1 MKDLYDD
8 EPQLT
13 DEEVE
18 ALRQKYKN
26 PPTLES
32 DSDFYKNTKC
42 TAFEVSEKLAVT
54 EFLYPDPDDLCGAL
68 HEYIKE
74 LPKIGYEPSV
84 NASMSARRIHE
95 DRNPVL
101 MEFLMWLQKIIQ
113 SNTNIFGKEGALR
126 LEEVWGT
133 TFKKGDDIVPH
144 NHMPFAWTWIFYV
157 NVPVGS
163 SPLVFSESKHT
174 IEVSKGKLL
183 IFEGRLQHEVPECT
197 VDGRCILSGNIA
209 DLTPVS
215 VENAQELQRLWEDQ
229 QKRKQEAKNEK
240 RI

>member
-1 MKDLYDD
+1 MKELYDD
-8 EPQLT
+8 EPQFT

-18 ALRQKYKN
+18 ALRKKYKN
-26 PPTLES
+26 PPVLEA
-32 DSDFYKNTKC
+32 DNDFIRDTKGNF
-42 TAFEVSEKLAVT
+42 FEVVEKLAVA
-54 EFLYPDPDDLCGAL
+54 EFLHPDPDDLCAAL
-68 HEYIKE
+68 YDYVKE

-84 NASMSARRIHE
+84 NASMSERRIHE
-95 DRNPVL
+95 QGNPAL
-101 MEFLMWLQKIIQ
+101 MQFLVWLQKIIQ
-113 SNTNIFGKEGALR
+113 SNTPIFGKEGQLR

-133 TFKKGDDIVPH
+133 TFKVGDNITPH

-157 NVPVGS
+157 NAPLGS
-163 SPLVFSESKHT
+163 SPLIFSESKQT
-174 IEVSKGKLL
+174 VQVAKGKLL

-215 VENAQELQRLWEDQ
+215 AENAQELQRLWENQ
-229 QKRKQEAKNEK
+229 QKMKQEAKDAK

>member
-1 MKDLYDD
+1 MEDLYNG

-18 ALRQKYKN
+18 ALREKYKN
-26 PPTLES
+26 PPMLEE
-32 DSDFYKNTKC
+32 DSDFLQGTQPY
-42 TAFEVSEKLAVT
+42 AFEVPEKLAVV
-54 EFLYPDPDDLCGAL
+54 EFLHPDPDNICDIL
-68 HEYIKE
+68 HNYVKD

-84 NASMSARRIHE
+84 NASMSERRIHE
-95 DRNPVL
+95 QQNPAL
-101 MEFLMWLQKIIQ
+101 MDFLIWLQKIITN
-113 SNTNIFGKEGALR
+113 NTQIFGKEGCLR

-133 TFKKGDDIVPH
+133 TFKKGDNIVPH

-157 NVPVGS
+157 NAPEGS
-163 SPLVFSESKHT
+163 SPLVFSESKHS
-174 IEVSKGKLL
+174 IEVSTGKLL
-183 IFEGRLQHEVPECT
+183 IFEARLQHEVPPCT

-215 VENAQELQRLWEDQ
+215 AENAQELQQLWEDQ
-229 QKRKQEAKNEK
+229 QKFEKKDAK

>member
-1 MKDLYDD
+1 MKELYDD
-8 EPQLT
+8 EPQFT

-18 ALRQKYKN
+18 ALRKKYKN
-26 PPTLES
+26 PPVLEA
-32 DSDFYKNTKC
+32 DNDKFNEFKGN
-42 TAFEVSEKLAVT
+42 AFEVTEKLAVV
-54 EFLYPDPDDLCGAL
+54 EFLYPDPDDLCGVL
-68 HEYIKE
+68 YDYIKD

-84 NASMSARRIHE
+84 NASMSERRIHE
-95 DRNPVL
+95 KQNPAL
-101 MEFLMWLQKIIQ
+101 MQFLLWLQKVIQ
-113 SNTNIFGKEGALR
+113 SNTHIFGKEGCLR

-133 TFKKGDDIVPH
+133 TFKKGDNIVPH

-157 NVPVGS
+157 NTPVGS
-163 SPLVFSESKHT
+163 SPLVFSDSKHT
-174 IEVSKGKLL
+174 VEVAKGKLL

-215 VENAQELQRLWEDQ
+215 AENAQELQRLWENQ
-229 QKRKQEAKNEK
+229 QKMKEEAKDAK

>member
-1 MKDLYDD
+1 MKELYDD
-8 EPQLT
+8 EPQFT

-26 PPTLES
+26 PLPEHDTFFQGKELEL
-32 DSDFYKNTKC
+32 
-42 TAFEVSEKLAVT
+42 VEKLAVA
-54 EFLYPDPDDLCGAL
+54 EFMHPDPDYICEPLY
-68 HEYIKE
+68 EYIKD

-84 NASMSARRIHE
+84 NASMSERRIHE
-95 DRNPVL
+95 YENPSI
-101 MEFLMWLQKIIQ
+101 MQFLSWLQKIMTN
-113 SNTNIFGKEGALR
+113 NTHIFGRDGFLR

-133 TFKKGDDIVPH
+133 TFNKGDNITPH

-157 NVPVGS
+157 NAPVGS
-163 SPLVFSESKHT
+163 SPLVFSESKHH
-174 IEVSKGKLL
+174 IEVSRGKLL

-215 VENAQELQRLWEDQ
+215 AENAQELQKLWEGQ
-229 QKRKQEAKNEK
+229 QKFEEGKKNEK

>member
-1 MKDLYDD
+1 MKELYDD
-8 EPQLT
+8 EPQFT

-26 PPTLES
+26 PPIEHDTFFQGKEWEL
-32 DSDFYKNTKC
+32 
-42 TAFEVSEKLAVT
+42 VEKLAVA
-54 EFLYPDPDDLCGAL
+54 EFMHPDPDHICEPLY
-68 HEYIKE
+68 EYIKD

-84 NASMSARRIHE
+84 NASMSERRIHE
-95 DRNPVL
+95 YENPS
-101 MEFLMWLQKIIQ
+101 MMQFLSWLQKIMTN
-113 SNTNIFGKEGALR
+113 NTHIFGRDGFLR

-133 TFKKGDDIVPH
+133 TFNKGDNITPH

-157 NVPVGS
+157 NAPVGS
-163 SPLVFSESKHT
+163 SPLVFSESKHH
-174 IEVSKGKLL
+174 IEVSRGKLL

-215 VENAQELQRLWEDQ
+215 AENAQELQKLWEGQ
-229 QKRKQEAKNEK
+229 QKFEEDKKNEK

>member
-1 MKDLYDD
+1 MENYD

-18 ALRQKYKN
+18 ELRNKYRSPIIDPSSEFRAIELN
-26 PPTLES
+26 
-32 DSDFYKNTKC
+32 
-42 TAFEVSEKLAVT
+42 EKLAVA
-54 EFLYPDPDDLCGAL
+54 EFQHPDCDHICEPLY
-68 HEYIKE
+68 EYIKD

-84 NASMSARRIHE
+84 NASMSDRRIHE
-95 DRNPVL
+95 KENPSVL
-101 MEFLMWLQKIIQ
+101 EFLGWLQHVIGKNPQ
-113 SNTNIFGKEGALR
+113 IFGKEGALR

-133 TFKKGDDIVPH
+133 TFKKGDNITPH

-157 NVPVGS
+157 NAPAKS
-163 SPLVFSESKHT
+163 SPIIFSESKHT
-174 IEVSKGKLL
+174 IPVAKGKLL
-183 IFEGRLQHEVPECT
+183 IFEGRLMHEVPECT

-215 VENAQELQRLWEDQ
+215 VENTQELQRLWEGQ
-229 QKRKQEAKNEK
+229 QKYEEEQKNAK

>member
-1 MKDLYDD
+1 MKELYDD
-8 EPQLT
+8 EPQFT

-26 PPTLES
+26 PPIEHDTFFQGKEWEL
-32 DSDFYKNTKC
+32 
-42 TAFEVSEKLAVT
+42 VEKLAVA
-54 EFLYPDPDDLCGAL
+54 EFMHPDPDHICEPLY
-68 HEYIKE
+68 EYIKD
-74 LPKIGYEPSV
+74 LPKIGYEASV
-84 NASMSARRIHE
+84 NASMSERRIHE
-95 DRNPVL
+95 YENPS
-101 MEFLMWLQKIIQ
+101 MMQFLSWLQKIMTN
-113 SNTNIFGKEGALR
+113 NTHIFGRDGFLR

-133 TFKKGDDIVPH
+133 TFNKGDNITPH

-157 NVPVGS
+157 NAPVGS
-163 SPLVFSESKHT
+163 SPLVFSESKHH
-174 IEVSKGKLL
+174 IEVSRGKLL

-215 VENAQELQRLWEDQ
+215 AENAQELQKLWEGQ
-229 QKRKQEAKNEK
+229 QKFEEDKKNEK

>member
-8 EPQLT
+8 EPQFT

-18 ALRQKYKN
+18 ELRKKYRN
-26 PPTLES
+26 PPVFEA
-32 DSDFYKNTKC
+32 DEENYFEGD
-42 TAFEVSEKLAVT
+42 AFEVTEKLAVA
-54 EFLYPDPDDLCGAL
+54 EFIHPNPDEICNPLY
-68 HEYIKE
+68 EYIKD

-84 NASMSARRIHE
+84 NASMSERRIHE
-95 DRNPVL
+95 QENPLV
-101 MEFLMWLQKIIQ
+101 MQFIAWLQQIITR
-113 SNTNIFGKEGALR
+113 NTHIFGREGALR

-133 TFKKGDDIVPH
+133 TFKKGDNIVPH

-215 VENAQELQRLWEDQ
+215 AENAQELQRLWEGQ
-229 QKRKQEAKNEK
+229 QKFEEGKKNGK